1 MKRTSIAGL
10 LAVVLVLM
18 GSGCNDDDQNV
29 PSSIQASKLQPRLL
43 YVAVGASE
51 TFGLGAA
58 DPLRE
63 SWPQVFYRKALPRR
77 ASFVN
82 LGIPGATVADA
93 LTKEALYTARLKPE
107 LVTVWLNV
115 NDILSGVGAE
125 AYERDLNELLRLVTT
140 DDETTVLVA
149 NTPPLEWLP
158 SYRSCLPNPPA
169 GAPDCEFEGTWPRPK
184 VVDRLI
190 ATYNLAIDRVAAR
203 VGASVVDLHSATLAL
218 VRRGR
223 GADLVSGDGF
233 HPSTEGHRE
242 VARTFTEAFAGVPQG

>member
-1 MKRTSIAGL
+1 MA
-10 LAVVLVLM
+10 
-18 GSGCNDDDQNV
+18 SGCSDDDQGM
-29 PSSIQASKLQPRLL
+29 PSSIPATKPLPRLL

-51 TFGLGAA
+51 TYGLGAT

-93 LTKEALYTARLKPE
+93 LTKEALYTAKLEPE

-115 NDILSGVGAE
+115 NDILSGVGVQ
-125 AYERDLNELLRLVTT
+125 AYERDLDKLLKLVTT
-140 DDETTVLVA
+140 DDATTVLIA

-158 SYRSCLPNPPA
+158 SYRACLPNPPA
-169 GAPDCEFEGTWPRPK
+169 GAPECQFEGTWPRPK

-190 ATYNLAIDRVAAR
+190 ATYNSAIDRAAAR
-203 VGASVVDLHSATLAL
+203 VGASVVDLHAATFAL

-242 VARTFTEAFAGVPQG
+242 VARAFTEAFAGVPQG

>member
-1 MKRTSIAGL
+1 MA
-10 LAVVLVLM
+10 
-18 GSGCNDDDQNV
+18 SGCSDDDQGM
-29 PSSIQASKLQPRLL
+29 PSSIPATKPLPRLL

-51 TFGLGAA
+51 TYGLGAT

-93 LTKEALYTARLKPE
+93 LTKEALYTAKLEPE

-115 NDILSGVGAE
+115 NDILSGVGVQ
-125 AYERDLNELLRLVTT
+125 AYERDLDKLLKLVTT
-140 DDETTVLVA
+140 DDATTVLIA

-158 SYRSCLPNPPA
+158 SYRACLPNPPA
-169 GAPDCEFEGTWPRPK
+169 GAPECQFEGTWPRPK

-190 ATYNLAIDRVAAR
+190 ATYNSAIKRAAAR
-203 VGASVVDLHSATLAL
+203 VGASVVDLHAATLAL

-242 VARTFTEAFAGVPQG
+242 VARAFTEAFAGVPQG